1 MVSSFAP
8 RKGPPLDRPRY
19 LPHFCAMT
27 LPIESV
33 LPDLVHALLR
43 KGTAVLQAPPGAGKT
58 TMVPIALL
66 PHISGRIV
74 MLEPRRIAARTAA
87 ARIAELM
94 GEPLGNS
101 VGYRMRGDSV
111 AGSRIEV
118 VTEGIL
124 TRMLQSDPELSG
136 TGCLIFDEFH
146 ERSLQADLGLALA
159 LEVRGALR
167 DDLHILVMSATLDAA
182 PVAALLDDAPV
193 ITSEG
198 RMFPVETH
206 WADTALAP
214 AQRRGRALAD
224 AVAAQ
229 VRSALST
236 HAGSA
241 LVFLPGQGEIN
252 MVAQRLTDL
261 PADIAVRPLYGA
273 MPIAAQRA
281 AIAPA
286 KQGRKVVL
294 ATSIAETSLTIEGVR
309 IVIDAGL
316 ARRARFDPASAMSR
330 LVTER
335 VTRAEAEQRRG
346 RAGRMEPGVCYR
358 MWTKGE
364 EGALAAFAPPE
375 IVDADLVPLALELAT
390 WGAQASDLCFL
401 TPPPDRALAEAY
413 TLLHDLGCI
422 DRTGLTAHG
431 RATAAVP
438 AHPRLAHMLLNSGGS
453 GRDAADLAALIESRD
468 PMRGAGSD
476 LSRRLKAIH
485 TPEFSE
491 IRREAKRLVRFTSK
505 SGAKHSAG
513 ALLSLAYPD
522 RIAKRRP
529 GDAPRFHLS
538 GGKGVKLAP
547 DDALAAQTMLVVA
560 ETDGHPTEATIRLA
574 LPVTLPEIRDLHA
587 NRMNDVDVCEWS
599 KRHRK
604 VEPRQRTMLGALIL
618 EDRHWPDAPD
628 DAIAAGLVEG
638 VRQLGLDVLGWSK
651 ASRLLCTRIAFVGAP
666 LPDVSDETLLATL
679 EDWLAPHLHGQR
691 SAGDLGRFDPHEAI
705 LNLLDW
711 PQRQILDERAPSQF
725 TAPTGTRCPIDW
737 SDPAHPSVEVRL
749 QEMFGLTRH
758 PTVNGIPLRL
768 DLLNPARRS
777 VQTTSDLPG
786 FWQTSYADV
795 RKDMR
800 GRYPRHPWPE
810 DPAAAPPTNRVKPRG
825 T

>member
-1 MVSSFAP
+1 M
-8 RKGPPLDRPRY
+8 
-19 LPHFCAMT
+19 HMT

-33 LPDLVHALLR
+33 LPDLVKALCDH
-43 KGTAVLQAPPGAGKT
+43 GTAVLQAPPGAGKT

-66 PHISGRIV
+66 PRIAGRIV

-94 GEPLGNS
+94 GEPVGQS

-124 TRMLQSDPELSG
+124 TRMLQSDPELTG
-136 TGCLIFDEFH
+136 TDCLIFDEFH

-167 DDLHILVMSATLDAA
+167 DDLHILVMSATLDAE
-182 PVAALLDDAPV
+182 PVAELMGGAPV

-206 WADTALAP
+206 WAETALPP

-224 AVAAQ
+224 AVATQ
-229 VRSALST
+229 IRSAI
-236 HAGSA
+236 AENEGSA

-252 MVAQRLTDL
+252 MVAQRLNDL
-261 PADIAVRPLYGA
+261 PADISVRPLYGA

-330 LVTER
+330 LITER

-346 RAGRMEPGVCYR
+346 RAGRMQPGVCYR

-375 IVDADLVPLALELAT
+375 ITDADLVPLALELAT
-390 WGAQASDLCFL
+390 WGAQASDLSFL
-401 TPPPDRALAEAY
+401 TPPPDRALDEAY
-413 TLLHDLGCI
+413 ALLHDLGCI

-431 RATAAVP
+431 RAAAAVP
-438 AHPRLAHMLLNSGGS
+438 VHPRLAHMLLMAGGS
-453 GRDAADLAALIESRD
+453 GPLAADLAALLGARD

-476 LSRRLKAIH
+476 LNRRLKAFR
-485 TPEFSE
+485 TPEFTE
-491 IRREAKRLVRFTSK
+491 IRKEAKRLARFAAK
-505 SGAKHSAG
+505 SGPKHSAG

-547 DDALAAQTMLVVA
+547 DDPLAAQTMLIVA
-560 ETDGHPTEATIRLA
+560 ETDGHLTEAAIRLS

-587 NRMNDVDVCEWS
+587 NRLQQVDICEWS
-599 KRHRK
+599 KRHRR

-618 EDRHWPDAPD
+618 EDQHWPDAPD
-628 DAIAAGLVEG
+628 ADIAAGLVVG
-638 VRQLGLDVLGWSK
+638 IRQLGLDVLGWSK
-651 ASRLLCTRIAFVGAP
+651 ASRLLRTRIGFVGAP
-666 LPDVSDETLLATL
+666 LPDVSDQALLDTLP
-679 EDWLAPHLHGQR
+679 DWLAPHLHGQR
-691 SAGDLGRFDPHEAI
+691 SAGDLGRFDPLEPL

-711 PQRQILDERAPSQF
+711 PQRQMLDERAPSHF

-737 SDPAHPSVEVRL
+737 SDPAHPATEVRL
-749 QEMFGLTRH
+749 QEVFGLTTH
-758 PTVNGIPLRL
+758 PTVNNIPLRL
-768 DLLNPARRS
+768 DLLSPARRP

-786 FWQTSYADV
+786 FWATSYMDV

-800 GRYPRHPWPE
+800 GRYPRHPWPD

-825 T
+825 S

>member
-1 MVSSFAP
+1 MV
-8 RKGPPLDRPRY
+8 
-19 LPHFCAMT
+19 

-33 LPDLVHALLR
+33 LPELTSALLR
-43 KGTAVLQAPPGAGKT
+43 EGTAVLQAPPGAGKT
-58 TMVPIALL
+58 TKVPIALL

-87 ARIAELM
+87 ARIAELLD
-94 GEPLGNS
+94 EPLGRR

-111 AGSRIEV
+111 AGTRIEV

-124 TRMLQSDPELSG
+124 TRMLQTDPELSG
-136 TGCLIFDEFH
+136 TDCLIFDEFH

-167 DDLHILVMSATLDAA
+167 EDLRILVMSATLDAE
-182 PVAALLDDAPV
+182 PVAGLMGGAPV

-198 RMFPVETH
+198 RMFPVDTH

-229 VRSALST
+229 VRGALREND
-236 HAGSA
+236 GSA

-252 MVAQRLTDL
+252 MVAQRLGDL
-261 PADIAVRPLYGA
+261 PADIAVHPLYGA

-346 RAGRMEPGVCYR
+346 RAGRMQPGVCYR

-375 IVDADLVPLALELAT
+375 ITDADLVPLALELAT
-390 WGAQASDLCFL
+390 WGAQASDLSFL
-401 TPPPDRALAEAY
+401 TPPPERALAEAY
-413 TLLHDLGCI
+413 ALLHDLGCI

-438 AHPRLAHMLLNSGGS
+438 AHPRLAHMLLNAGGA
-453 GRDAADLAALIESRD
+453 GRVAADLAALLEARD

-476 LSRRLKAIH
+476 LSVRLKAMH
-485 TPEFSE
+485 TPPFAE
-491 IRREAKRLVRFTSK
+491 IRKEAKRLSRFAAK
-505 SGAKHSAG
+505 SGPRHSTG

-529 GDAPRFHLS
+529 GDAPRYHLS
-538 GGKGVKLAP
+538 GGKGVKLAAEDP
-547 DDALAAQTMLVVA
+547 LAPQTLLVVA
-560 ETDGHPTEATIRLA
+560 ETDGHPTEATVRLA
-574 LPVTLPEIRDLHA
+574 LPVTLPEIRELHA
-587 NRMNDVDVCEWS
+587 HRLREVDICEWS

-638 VRQLGLDVLGWSK
+638 IRQLGLDVLGWSK
-651 ASRLLCTRIAFVGAP
+651 ASRLLRTRIGFVGPP
-666 LPDVSDETLLATL
+666 LPDVTDDTLLATL
-679 EDWLAPHLHGQR
+679 EEWLAPHLHGQR
-691 SAGDLGRFDPHEAI
+691 SAADLGRFEPYEPL

-711 PQRQILDERAPSQF
+711 SQRQMLDERAPSQF

-749 QEMFGLTRH
+749 QEVFGLTTH
-758 PTVNGIPLRL
+758 PTVNGIPLRI
-768 DLLNPARRS
+768 DLLSPARRA
-777 VQTTSDLPG
+777 VQTTSDLPR
-786 FWQTSYADV
+786 FWATSYSDV